1 MKQIVFSLVLMVAA
15 VTAVA
20 QVKPTVFVGEFAA
33 DGAYSDSDVR
43 SLRSNVVR
51 AIAKTGRVTVIDGA
65 TSGTPEGQYT
75 IVTGFIQQPTIS
87 RQSGVDHGER
97 FTLTDV
103 RLNYVITMKAPGTE
117 EVSFLFTTTGSSS
130 SGDANAISDA
140 CRLAHLTMNKMV
152 ETVFPVKGVIL
163 MVDENSNNKAKT
175 VYISIGADNG
185 IKKGQKF
192 DVTVIR
198 DVAGDKVLKTIGTV
212 TAKEVGS
219 TKTLCSVNDGEED
232 ILANSTSGIE
242 MAVNTRE
249 KKGLLKGL
257 GNAMGGMYGGGL
269 TADSGERIDTRN
281 ASSAPKATTVQPVVS
296 DSGSGALSGSH
307 KYFDFLQGDDG
318 FRYIVPY
325 TDWNGKKADI
335 IAYMKDSG
343 YNQEDDGM
351 LTYSRH
357 NVDDAYD
364 PSITYM
370 IINGQFFTATAV
382 MFHVKKDDVLSWMKS
397 NYVFKGANTQ
407 GMADMHTFQSKDRK
421 TNINVNFTNVNE
433 SEYSMVT
440 IMYRKAM

>member
-1 MKQIVFSLVLMVAA
+1 
-15 VTAVA
+15 
-20 QVKPTVFVGEFAA
+20 
-33 DGAYSDSDVR
+33 
-43 SLRSNVVR
+43 
-51 AIAKTGRVTVIDGA
+51 
-65 TSGTPEGQYT
+65 
-75 IVTGFIQQPTIS
+75 
-87 RQSGVDHGER
+87 
-97 FTLTDV
+97 
-103 RLNYVITMKAPGTE
+103 
-117 EVSFLFTTTGSSS
+117 
-130 SGDANAISDA
+130 
-140 CRLAHLTMNKMV
+140 MNKMV

-163 MVDENSNNKAKT
+163 MVDESSNNKAKT